1 MNGPGP
7 SRGSRVVFVGNIP
20 YDMSEEQL
28 TEVFREV
35 GKVVGFRL
43 VNDRETGKF
52 KGYGFCEFEDPET
65 AASAVRNLN
74 EVEVGGRP
82 LRISFA
88 DIDPLME
95 GRSTQ
100 HGQFDQ
106 DELRRRAAAAGRAGR
121 PGNFGH
127 AGRGG
132 WQGARPDA
140 GFGQRHQS
148 GGGFGAAGGGYGA
161 PGGYG
166 GGAPPAGPGGYG
178 AAPGGAATTLPP
190 NLPPGVPLPPG
201 VGSTDAITQTLATL
215 PPNQLLDIMSQMKSL
230 VTTSP
235 DQARALLT
243 GHPQLAY
250 ALFQAMLMMN
260 VVDPEILQRI
270 LAASGALPGAVP
282 QFGGASPYPSVGR
295 PAPAPYDY
303 GNSQARHAQQQQA
316 PTPAAVPAN
325 DPAAALASQ
334 NLPEDQK
341 ELLMQVLQLT
351 PQQIN
356 ALPPDQKASILQLK
370 AQFGQA

>member
-1 MNGPGP
+1 
-7 SRGSRVVFVGNIP
+7 
-20 YDMSEEQL
+20 MSEEQL
-28 TEVFREV
+28 TDVFREV

-95 GRSTQ
+95 GRTTQ

-106 DELRRRAAAAGRAGR
+106 EDLRRRAAAAGRAGR
-121 PGNFGH
+121 PGTFGH
-127 AGRGG
+127 GGGRGG
-132 WQGARPDA
+132 GQAGGGWQQRGPPDN
-140 GFGQRHQS
+140 GFGQRQF
-148 GGGFGAAGGGYGA
+148 GGPGGLPQGYGGPVGPPMGGA

-166 GGAPPAGPGGYG
+166 GPMGGPGPVPAG
-178 AAPGGAATTLPP
+178 LPP
-190 NLPPGVPLPPG
+190 NLPSGVPLPPG

-230 VTTSP
+230 VATSP
-235 DQARALLT
+235 EQARTLLS

-270 LAASGALPGAVP
+270 LAASGAVPGAAPAVP
-282 QFGGASPYPSVGR
+282 AHMQNNGGGSATPPQHYGGPPQGQYPPQARPPYGQQGYGGA
-295 PAPAPYDY
+295 
-303 GNSQARHAQQQQA
+303 QAQQQQA
-316 PTPAAVPAN
+316 PPAS
-325 DPAAALASQ
+325 DPAAALAGQ
-334 NLPEDQK
+334 NLPEEQK
-341 ELLMQVLQLT
+341 ALLMQVLQLT
-351 PQQIN
+351 PDQIN